1 VYGLVRHPFGG
12 TVVGLENDC
21 GCFGKAVDSSFG
33 EEMVIR
39 NILFLLLSIIVLIK
53 FEKVP
58 GQGKITI
65 NK

>member
-1 VYGLVRHPFGG
+1 
-12 TVVGLENDC
+12 VVGLENDC